1 MEFKP
6 CYYKP
11 AGLHGGSYIR
21 VSDGDRKMTDYEIY
35 MYKSGRS
42 QATDDVQPVVRAK
55 LEDLD
60 DRAIERYINKLQEK
74 RPGSRLLSLPREQ
87 LLKTLN
93 ILTEYEGKLVPTLAG
108 MLMFGTFPQQ
118 FFPSLFVAF
127 LLYAGTSQDEK
138 GPRGERFLDNRRL
151 DGTIPEIIA
160 EAEKAIVY
168 NMRRSTVVSGL
179 WRNDIDE
186 YPRIA
191 LREAL
196 INALG
201 HRDYSHYALGT
212 HIQIRMFTDRLEIE
226 NQGGLYGHLSED
238 TIGIEAPTTRN
249 AALMRMMEDMDLVEN
264 RGSGIRAMI
273 ESVRAAHLAPPKF
286 TNNHT
291 SFKVTFYNHTL
302 LDKETVEWLNKF
314 SLIDLNDNQ
323 RFALAYLK
331 RNPFTPKLTNR
342 DYQRINSVESVQ
354 ATRELGDMVKRA
366 GVLLQHGTRGGAYY
380 TLSDWVL
387 DKNQQMPTLEP
398 TLSDKEAEILDY
410 VKAHGFITN
419 SLCRE
424 LLKID
429 VNAAN
434 YLLTSMNRKYLLKR
448 TGKGR
453 WTKYTL

>member
-1 MEFKP
+1 
-6 CYYKP
+6 
-11 AGLHGGSYIR
+11 
-21 VSDGDRKMTDYEIY
+21 
-35 MYKSGRS
+35 
-42 QATDDVQPVVRAK
+42 
-55 LEDLD
+55 
-60 DRAIERYINKLQEK
+60 
-74 RPGSRLLSLPREQ
+74 
-87 LLKTLN
+87 
-93 ILTEYEGKLVPTLAG
+93 
-108 MLMFGTFPQQ
+108 
-118 FFPSLFVAF
+118 
-127 LLYAGTSQDEK
+127 
-138 GPRGERFLDNRRL
+138 
-151 DGTIPEIIA
+151 
-160 EAEKAIVY
+160 
-168 NMRRSTVVSGL
+168 VVSGL

-212 HIQIRMFTDRLEIE
+212 HIQVRMFADRLEIE

-249 AALMRMMEDMDLVEN
+249 AALMRMMEDVDLVEN

-273 ESVRAAHLAPPKF
+273 ESMRAAHLAPPKF

-291 SFKVTFYNHTL
+291 SFKVTFFNHTL
-302 LDKETVEWLNKF
+302 LDKETVNWLNKY

-342 DYQRINSVESVQ
+342 DYQRINSVDSVQ
-354 ATRELGDMVKRA
+354 ATRELGDMVKRS

-387 DKNQQMPTLEP
+387 DKNQQEPSSLEP
-398 TLSDKEAEILDY
+398 RLPDKEMKILDY

-429 VNAAN
+429 KNAAT
-434 YLLTSMNRKYLLKR
+434 YLLVSMNRKYLLK
-448 TGKGR
+448 TVGQGR
-453 WTKYTL
+453 WTKYIL